1 MNVVSN
7 TRIALRAL
15 RVNKLRSV
23 LTMLGVVIG
32 VAAVITM
39 VAVGA
44 GARAR
49 VAEQIESMGSNLIL
63 VWAGSA
69 TVSGVRLGAGT
80 QPTVTEDDAWAIR
93 REVPLVE
100 AVAPFT
106 TSQAMVVHGNQN
118 WVTMLVAVTPEFLDV
133 REWDVVAGRGIT
145 QDEVDAAAKVAVVG
159 ATVAERLFGDDD
171 PVGGL
176 IRVQNVPFTVV
187 GVLDRKG
194 QSTWGKDQDD
204 KILIPLSTARLNVQ
218 GRNRAR
224 GRAVESISV
233 RVRERDFMKAA
244 EQEIRGVLRQRHR
257 LQATQEDDF
266 VLRNMVEVLE
276 SQESSSRV
284 LSILLAAIA
293 GVSLFVGGVGIMNI
307 MLVSVT
313 ERTREIGIRVAVGAR
328 PRDIR
333 AQFLLE
339 AVTLSLMGGVL
350 GIALGVAGA
359 YATAHFA
366 QWPIVI
372 QPQAVLL
379 AFSFAV
385 AVGVCF
391 GLYPARK
398 AARLDPIDALRYE

>member
-1 MNVVSN
+1 M
-7 TRIALRAL
+7 
-15 RVNKLRSV
+15 
-23 LTMLGVVIG
+23 
-32 VAAVITM
+32 
-39 VAVGA
+39 
-44 GARAR
+44 
-49 VAEQIESMGSNLIL
+49 
-63 VWAGSA
+63 
-69 TVSGVRLGAGT
+69 
-80 QPTVTEDDAWAIR
+80 
-93 REVPLVE
+93 
-100 AVAPFT
+100 
-106 TSQAMVVHGNQN
+106 
-118 WVTMLVAVTPEFLDV
+118 
-133 REWDVVAGRGIT
+133 
-145 QDEVDAAAKVAVVG
+145 
-159 ATVAERLFGDDD
+159 
-171 PVGGL
+171 
-176 IRVQNVPFTVV
+176 
-187 GVLDRKG
+187 LDRKG
-194 QSTWGKDQDD
+194 QSTWGQDQDD
-204 KILIPLSTARLNVQ
+204 KILIPLSTARRNVQ

-224 GRAVESISV
+224 ARAVESISV
-233 RVRERDFMKAA
+233 RVRERDLMKAA

-276 SQESSSRV
+276 SQASSSRV

-328 PRDIR
+328 PRDIQ

-339 AVTLSLMGGVL
+339 AVTLSLMGGVV

-366 QWPIVI
+366 EWPIVI

>member
-1 MNVVSN
+1 MNVVSH

-44 GARAR
+44 GARTR
-49 VAEQIESMGSNLIL
+49 VAEQIQSMGSNLIL

-233 RVRERDFMKAA
+233 RVRERDFIKAA

-328 PRDIR
+328 PRDIQ